1 MQVAAWASLL
11 PPHATCC
18 TVPATAITPLACQGH
33 GAWGE
38 PLWPPGLVGS
48 VTHAGGYR
56 TVATAPRAQ
65 VGALGIDMEPLAPLP
80 PAMWPRLF
88 DPAELGELLALPA
101 PQRGVAALARWCL
114 KEALFKALLGRLPLD
129 QLPLCREGAA
139 WRLAPALSV
148 NLCRL
153 GFQAHGFT
161 LRAAAACGWQRAAVF
176 YFLQPQA

>member
-11 PPHATCC
+11 PPHATCY
-18 TVPATAITPLACQGH
+18 TAPATAFVPPACQAH

-65 VGALGIDMEPLAPLP
+65 VDALGIDMEPLAPLP
-80 PAMWPRLF
+80 PAMWQRLF

-101 PQRGVAALARWCL
+101 PQRGGAALARWCL
-114 KEALFKALLGRLPLD
+114 KEALFKALLGQVPLD
-129 QLPLCREGAA
+129 QLPLCRDGAD
-139 WRLAPALSV
+139 WRPAPALSGH
-148 NLCRL
+148 LRRL
-153 GFQAHGFT
+153 GYEPNGFT

-176 YFLQPQA
+176 YCSQPQA